1 MKIVLTPNIFLKS
14 GSLNLKGMFDTWS
27 LLGVLSP
34 CLLACTE
41 TTADWESAWLTA
53 QDWDCCWAAAI
64 AAAAAA
70 AREVATSWEPS
81 SPCKLKRFYCQ
92 YPLMNCP
99 AVSFS
104 SCQRNLIKTFQ
115 IEGMI
120 ALIRK
125 IGFEFFMRL
134 VKWPKI
140 AIKKCQNLIL
150 KLNFHHQKIIRI
162 ILKFFFHWII
172 SI

>member
-81 SPCKLKRFYCQ
+81 SPWKLQKKLLSIPFNKLPCCKYQ
-92 YPLMNCP
+92 YAIL
-99 AVSFS
+99 S
-104 SCQRNLIKTFQ
+104 QLISECLF
-115 IEGMI
+115 G
-120 ALIRK
+120 ALNFPKNQRK
-125 IGFEFFMRL
+125 IWQISALET
-134 VKWPKI
+134 
-140 AIKKCQNLIL
+140 KK
-150 KLNFHHQKIIRI
+150 
-162 ILKFFFHWII
+162 
-172 SI
+172 SYT